1 MKTYEATQKINGEW
15 VNIQVSENGG
25 ITYCYNDGITVRRSI
40 GKIQMSDVN
49 QFIKRLISEGYN
61 VTIRTP
67 KIYESERK

>member
-25 ITYCYNDGITVRRSI
+25 ITYCYNDGVTVRRSI
-40 GKIQMSDVN
+40 GKIQMSDVD
-49 QFIKRLISEGYN
+49 QFIKRLISEDYN
-61 VTIRTP
+61 VTVRTP

>member
-40 GKIQMSDVN
+40 GKIQISDVD
-49 QFIKRLISEGYN
+49 QFIKRLISEDYN
-61 VTIRTP
+61 VVVRTP